1 MSDRYKLSLLAFISA
16 VLLSVPYLVPGTG
29 FLSLIAFV
37 PLLIAEQYATMAGIK
52 GFWKWHYGCF
62 VLWNAFTTFWVCNAT
77 LGGGI
82 FAVLANAFQMSLIF
96 GLFRWSR
103 KQVSGAVPYIFL
115 AFAWIA
121 WERFYLTWAE
131 ISWPWLVLGNA
142 FARTTGW
149 IQWYEYA
156 GTLGGSLWIWTT
168 NLAVFGV
175 LMTLAYG
182 NWRNRTLA
190 ARLFFSLGT
199 LALFAVPPVLSLFI
213 KPDDPDG
220 SLDVVILQPN
230 IDPYDKFGGMS
241 QEQQTDL
248 LLSQLSD
255 CCPTGNVLCIA
266 PETFTNDIITND
278 LYLSPTLNRFQE
290 YADAHPG
297 VNILFGAS
305 SRTYLESAVRP
316 SHTARL
322 RPNGLWMEGHNSSL
336 MVSAGRTPDIF
347 HKSKLVVAVEKTPY
361 PAVFCKIDDL
371 LGGVM
376 GRNIGQEEVTD
387 LNFAQYD
394 STGLMT
400 GSFPVGTPICY
411 ESVYGEY
418 CTEYVRKG
426 ARLLAVITN
435 DAWWKD
441 TPGYRQHLSYSS
453 LRAIETRRWIARC
466 ANTGIS
472 AVIDPSGKI
481 ISRTDWWEPAVLNA
495 KVGLSS
501 EETFFVRNGDIA
513 GRISVLMFL
522 LLFFG
527 MLVRSVTRPHL
538 GR

>member
-1 MSDRYKLSLLAFISA
+1 
-16 VLLSVPYLVPGTG
+16 
-29 FLSLIAFV
+29 
-37 PLLIAEQYATMAGIK
+37 
-52 GFWKWHYGCF
+52 
-62 VLWNAFTTFWVCNAT
+62 
-77 LGGGI
+77 
-82 FAVLANAFQMSLIF
+82 
-96 GLFRWSR
+96 
-103 KQVSGAVPYIFL
+103 
-115 AFAWIA
+115 
-121 WERFYLTWAE
+121 
-131 ISWPWLVLGNA
+131 
-142 FARTTGW
+142 
-149 IQWYEYA
+149 
-156 GTLGGSLWIWTT
+156 
-168 NLAVFGV
+168 
-175 LMTLAYG
+175 
-182 NWRNRTLA
+182 
-190 ARLFFSLGT
+190 
-199 LALFAVPPVLSLFI
+199 
-213 KPDDPDG
+213 
-220 SLDVVILQPN
+220 
-230 IDPYDKFGGMS
+230 
-241 QEQQTDL
+241 
-248 LLSQLSD
+248 
-255 CCPTGNVLCIA
+255 
-266 PETFTNDIITND
+266 
-278 LYLSPTLNRFQE
+278 
-290 YADAHPG
+290 
-297 VNILFGAS
+297 
-305 SRTYLESAVRP
+305 
-316 SHTARL
+316 
-322 RPNGLWMEGHNSSL
+322 

-394 STGLMT
+394 STGQMT

-481 ISRTDWWEPAVLNA
+481 ISRTDWWEPAVLTA

-527 MLVRSVTRPHL
+527 MLVRSVTRPGL